1 MKNDSLIKKLKVLI
15 ISALLVT
22 LIVYL
27 YFMDREEVWDIER
40 IITCVVTS
48 VFTFFFPPMVK
59 YTINWFK
66 TLSVEESV
74 YAGYKLG
81 YYGIGFLILIDP
93 IVGIMYYFNKRFKK
107 NINGGSNIIIVG
119 FYIM

>member
-1 MKNDSLIKKLKVLI
+1 MKNDSLITKLKVLI
-15 ISALLVT
+15 ISAVLVT

>member
-1 MKNDSLIKKLKVLI
+1 MKNDSLITKLKVLI
-15 ISALLVT
+15 ISAVLVT

-27 YFMDREEVWDIER
+27 YFMDKEEVWDIER

-48 VFTFFFPPMVK
+48 VFTLFFPPMVK
-59 YTINWFK
+59 YIINWFK

>member
-1 MKNDSLIKKLKVLI
+1 MKNDSLITKLKVLI
-15 ISALLVT
+15 ISAVLVT

-27 YFMDREEVWDIER
+27 YFMDKEEVWDIER

>member
-1 MKNDSLIKKLKVLI
+1 MKNDSLITKLKVLI
-15 ISALLVT
+15 ISAVLVT

-27 YFMDREEVWDIER
+27 YFMDKEEVWNIER

-81 YYGIGFLILIDP
+81 YYGIGLLILIDP
-93 IVGIMYYFNKRFKK
+93 IVGVMYYFNKRFKK
-107 NINGGSNIIIVG
+107 SSNGGSNIIIVG

>member
-1 MKNDSLIKKLKVLI
+1 MKNDSLITKLKVLI
-15 ISALLVT
+15 ISAVLVT

-27 YFMDREEVWDIER
+27 YFMDKEEVWNIER

-48 VFTFFFPPMVK
+48 VFIFFFPPMIK
-59 YTINWFK
+59 YIINWFK

>member
-1 MKNDSLIKKLKVLI
+1 MKNDSLITKLKVLI
-15 ISALLVT
+15 ISAVLVT

-27 YFMDREEVWDIER
+27 YFMDKEEVWDIER

-48 VFTFFFPPMVK
+48 IFTFFFPPMVK
-59 YTINWFK
+59 YIINWFK

>member
-1 MKNDSLIKKLKVLI
+1 MKNDSLITKLKVLI
-15 ISALLVT
+15 ISAVLVT

-27 YFMDREEVWDIER
+27 YFMDKEEVWDIER

-48 VFTFFFPPMVK
+48 VFIFFFPPMVK
-59 YTINWFK
+59 YIINWFK

>member
-1 MKNDSLIKKLKVLI
+1 MKNDSLITKLTVLT
-15 ISALLVT
+15 ISAVLVT

-27 YFMDREEVWDIER
+27 YFMDTEEVWDIER

-48 VFTFFFPPMVK
+48 VFIFFFPPMIK
-59 YTINWFK
+59 YIINWFK